1 MSSHFSAKRLSSINY
16 LFIVASAYK
25 PLIISVALKIMYAHY
40 SAYVE
45 INFEKMEYLE
55 RI

>member
-1 MSSHFSAKRLSSINY
+1 MSSHFSEKKLSSMNY

-25 PLIISVALKIMYAHY
+25 PVIIAIALKIMHAHY

-45 INFEKMEYLE
+45 INFEKTEYLE